1 MLTPCFR
8 YLVFIL
14 LVFSAACSKQED
26 KSATDGSKKE
36 NFLKNQTR
44 ALEKAKEVE
53 QMLQIEA
60 DKKRRAIED
69 QSQ

>member
-1 MLTPCFR
+1 MIKKYR
-8 YLVFIL
+8 YLLFIL
-14 LVFSAACSKQED
+14 LVFTAACSKQED
-26 KSATDGSKKE
+26 KTAADGSKKE

-53 QMLQIEA
+53 QILQIEA
-60 DKKRRAIED
+60 DKKRRTIEE